1 MHAVTGDADWKQR
14 YLRALAERGGKENL
28 SRLKIAEHGMRYWY
42 PARHNWTFASSVGGL
57 RGLWEMEDDPEVKA
71 AFSQGLWNSLRKV
84 GAQLSVL

>member
-1 MHAVTGDADWKQR
+1 
-14 YLRALAERGGKENL
+14 
-28 SRLKIAEHGMRYWY
+28 MRYWY

-57 RGLWEMEDDPEVKA
+57 GGLWEMEDDPEVKA